1 MFNRCL
7 TEFEPSI
14 WRRSLKCEG
23 WFATCSRRIAALL
36 ENFEP
41 SDMVNSLLHEWVGR
55 LSVTG
60 KTKIGLLLEKNKKL
74 VFLLDT
80 PPRGRPPLSAPS
92 HCRWRL
98 PRGGFMGFV
107 GGFMGQNVRSGGG
120 LLCRG
125 PWQERQG
132 PPTLHRR
139 KAGIQTTHDSSSTF
153 VAH

>member
-1 MFNRCL
+1 
-7 TEFEPSI
+7 
-14 WRRSLKCEG
+14 
-23 WFATCSRRIAALL
+23 
-36 ENFEP
+36 
-41 SDMVNSLLHEWVGR
+41 MVNSLLHEWVGR

-60 KTKIGLLLEKNKKL
+60 KPKIGLLLEKNKKL

-80 PPRGRPPLSAPS
+80 APPRGRPPLSAPS